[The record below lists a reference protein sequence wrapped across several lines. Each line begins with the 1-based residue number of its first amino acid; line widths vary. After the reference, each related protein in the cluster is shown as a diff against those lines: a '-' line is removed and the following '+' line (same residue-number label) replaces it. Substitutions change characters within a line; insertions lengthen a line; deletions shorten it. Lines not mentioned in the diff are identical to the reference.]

1 MERKNDFD
9 VSEYLRREEARSDI
23 RREKGTRVEVGHHVR
38 FGIELSGPEMIVWDE
53 SSEREI
59 HEDLSTDD
67 LRRMQEWIER
77 ALRWMEV

>member
-1 MERKNDFD
+1 MERKQDFD
-9 VSEYLRREEARSDI
+9 VNEYLRREEARQAI
-23 RREKGTRVEVGHHVR
+23 RNEKSSRVDVGHHVR
-38 FGIELSGPEMIVWDE
+38 LKSALGGPEMIVWDE